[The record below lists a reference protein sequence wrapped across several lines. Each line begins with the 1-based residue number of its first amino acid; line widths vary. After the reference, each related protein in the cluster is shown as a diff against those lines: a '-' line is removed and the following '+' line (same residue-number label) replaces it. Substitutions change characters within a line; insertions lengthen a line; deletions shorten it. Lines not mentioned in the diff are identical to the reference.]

1 MFLEYLALGLLLC
14 VVTGVFYVFMY
25 IHDIPY
31 EMAEKRHHPQKDAI
45 YWGCWLSLFTLH
57 VLWPFIFLWAVS
69 KPARIELTG
78 TGSAGGGPSD
88 GEPNPSGGDHSRA
101 SNATSE
107 IQQLREQLSALQTR
121 LAAIEKKAGQ
131 QAGASHD

>member
-14 VVTGVFYVFMY
+14 VITGVFYVFMY

-69 KPARIELTG
+69 KPAKVELM
-78 TGSAGGGPSD
+78 GGKPSD
-88 GEPNPSGGDHSRA
+88 DHTPNGEGKPTANSTTA
-101 SNATSE
+101 AASE
-107 IQQLREQLSALQTR
+107 IKQLREQVTALQFR
-121 LAAIEKKAGQ
+121 LAALEQRGE
-131 QAGASHD
+131 QASASHD

>member
-31 EMAEKRHHPQKDAI
+31 EIAEKRHHPQKDAI

-69 KPARIELTG
+69 KPARIELAG
-78 TGSAGGGPSD
+78 AGSSGDDNPGGEQNTSSVDHVPESVAK
-88 GEPNPSGGDHSRA
+88 GE
-101 SNATSE
+101 
-107 IQQLREQLSALQTR
+107 IKQLREQVAALQSR
-121 LAAIEKKAGQ
+121 LAALEQTGKKAG
-131 QAGASHD
+131 ATHD

>member
-1 MFLEYLALGLLLC
+1 MFLEYLALGLLCL

-31 EMAEKRHHPQKDAI
+31 ELAEKRHHPQKDAI

-69 KPARIELTG
+69 KPAKVEMI
-78 TGSAGGGPSD
+78 GG
-88 GEPNPSGGDHSRA
+88 ETSGGATPDGDGTSGA
-101 SNATSE
+101 GATTAATSE
-107 IQQLREQLSALQTR
+107 VRQLREQLAALESR
-121 LAAIEKKAGQ
+121 LAAIEQRGQ
-131 QAGASHD
+131 QARATHD

>member
-69 KPARIELTG
+69 KPARVELVGAGATG
-78 TGSAGGGPSD
+78 D
-88 GEPNPSGGDHSRA
+88 GHPEGEHDTLAVDPARESLA
-101 SNATSE
+101 ASE
-107 IQQLREQLSALQTR
+107 IKQLREQVIALQSR
-121 LAAIEKKAGQ
+121 LAALEQVGKQ
-131 QAGASHD
+131 TRVSHD

>member
-1 MFLEYLALGLLLC
+1 MFLEYLALGLLLL

-31 EMAEKRHHPQKDAI
+31 ELAEKRHHPQKDAI

-69 KPARIELTG
+69 KPAKIEL
-78 TGSAGGGPSD
+78 AGGGSSDDDSD
-88 GEPNPSGGDHSRA
+88 GKSA
-101 SNATSE
+101 KTE
-107 IQQLREQLSALQTR
+107 IKQLREQVTALQSR
-121 LAAIEKKAGQ
+121 IAAIEQRGE
-131 QAGASHD
+131 QASASHD

>member
-1 MFLEYLALGLLLC
+1 MFLEYLALGLLLL

-31 EMAEKRHHPQKDAI
+31 ELAEKRHHPQKDAI

-69 KPARIELTG
+69 KPAKVELMSG
-78 TGSAGGGPSD
+78 QASDDHAPEGEGHSPANSAAAA
-88 GEPNPSGGDHSRA
+88 E
-101 SNATSE
+101 SE
-107 IQQLREQLSALQTR
+107 IKQLREQLTVLQSR
-121 LAAIEKKAGQ
+121 IAAIEQRGQ
-131 QAGASHD
+131 QASASHD

>member
-1 MFLEYLALGLLLC
+1 MFLEYLALGLLLL

-31 EMAEKRHHPQKDAI
+31 ELAEKRHHPQKDAI

-69 KPARIELTG
+69 KPAKIELTG
-78 TGSAGGGPSD
+78 GESSD
-88 GEPNPSGGDHSRA
+88 DDSDAKSVA
-101 SNATSE
+101 SE
-107 IQQLREQLSALQTR
+107 VKQLREQVTVLQSR
-121 LAAIEKKAGQ
+121 IAAMEQLREEAS
-131 QAGASHD
+131 ASHD

>member
-1 MFLEYLALGLLLC
+1 MFLEYLALGLLLL

-31 EMAEKRHHPQKDAI
+31 ELAEKRHHPQKDAI

-69 KPARIELTG
+69 KPAKVELM
-78 TGSAGGGPSD
+78 GGESPD
-88 GEPNPSGGDHSRA
+88 GDSPNGDGKTA
-101 SNATSE
+101 ASE
-107 IQQLREQLSALQTR
+107 IKQLRDQVTALQSR
-121 LAAIEKKAGQ
+121 IAAIEQRGE
-131 QAGASHD
+131 QASASHD

>member
-1 MFLEYLALGLLLC
+1 MFLEYLALGLLLL

-31 EMAEKRHHPQKDAI
+31 ELAEKRHHPQKDAI

-69 KPARIELTG
+69 KPAQVELL
-78 TGSAGGGPSD
+78 GGKPSD
-88 GEPNPSGGDHSRA
+88 DHAPDGEAKPATDSTTGAA
-101 SNATSE
+101 SE
-107 IQQLREQLSALQTR
+107 VKQLREQVTALQFR
-121 LAAIEKKAGQ
+121 LAALEQRGE
-131 QAGASHD
+131 QASASHD

>member
-1 MFLEYLALGLLLC
+1 
-14 VVTGVFYVFMY
+14 MY

-69 KPARIELTG
+69 KPVSVEL
-78 TGSAGGGPSD
+78 AGNSSGGEGPSGIEHD
-88 GEPNPSGGDHSRA
+88 SPGSEQANA
-101 SNATSE
+101 SAAANE
-107 IQQLREQLSALQTR
+107 IRQLREQLNALQFR
-121 LAAIEKKAGQ
+121 LAAIELAGK

>member
-1 MFLEYLALGLLLC
+1 MFLEYLALGLLLL

-31 EMAEKRHHPQKDAI
+31 ELAEKRHHPQKDAI

-69 KPARIELTG
+69 KPAKVEVTG
-78 TGSAGGGPSD
+78 DGAFAGRPPDGDRDSAGLAYSRD
-88 GEPNPSGGDHSRA
+88 SAAAGE
-101 SNATSE
+101 
-107 IQQLREQLSALQTR
+107 IKMLREQVAALESR
-121 LAAIEKKAGQ
+121 LAAIERHGK
-131 QAGASHD
+131 QANVS

>member
-31 EMAEKRHHPQKDAI
+31 EFAEKRHHPQKDAI

-78 TGSAGGGPSD
+78 GEQAGDGHQPGEHNTPGMDPSRQ
-88 GEPNPSGGDHSRA
+88 SVLA
-101 SNATSE
+101 AE
-107 IQQLREQLSALQTR
+107 ITQLHEQINALQSR
-121 LAAIEKKAGQ
+121 LVAIEKTGQ
-131 QAGASHD
+131 KAGASHD

>member
-1 MFLEYLALGLLLC
+1 MFLEYLALGLLLL

-69 KPARIELTG
+69 KPGKVELTG
-78 TGSAGGGPSD
+78 REAPDGVEPHDAGK
-88 GEPNPSGGDHSRA
+88 A
-101 SNATSE
+101 AASE
-107 IQQLREQLSALQTR
+107 IKQLREQLTALQSR
-121 LAAIEKKAGQ
+121 LAAVEKRGE
-131 QAGASHD
+131 QASASHD

>member
-1 MFLEYLALGLLLC
+1 MILEYLALGLLFL

-69 KPARIELTG
+69 KPGKVELV
-78 TGSAGGGPSD
+78 
-88 GEPNPSGGDHSRA
+88 GGDGANRDQHDGDRKPGA
-101 SNATSE
+101 GDATE
-107 IQQLREQLSALQTR
+107 VQQLREQVASLKSQ
-121 LAAIEKKAGQ
+121 LAALERRGE
-131 QAGASHD
+131 QASVSHD

>member
-69 KPARIELTG
+69 KPAKIELTG
-78 TGSAGGGPSD
+78 KETTGDGNPGGEHDTTDVGHTHESSA
-88 GEPNPSGGDHSRA
+88 A
-101 SNATSE
+101 SE
-107 IQQLREQLSALQTR
+107 IRQLREQMTALKSR
-121 LAAIEKKAGQ
+121 VAALEKTGQ
-131 QAGASHD
+131 QVGASDD

>member
-1 MFLEYLALGLLLC
+1 MFLEYLALGLLLL

-31 EMAEKRHHPQKDAI
+31 ELAEKRHHPQKDAI

-69 KPARIELTG
+69 KPAKIEL
-78 TGSAGGGPSD
+78 AGGESPRDD
-88 GEPNPSGGDHSRA
+88 GDAESSA
-101 SNATSE
+101 SE
-107 IQQLREQLSALQTR
+107 IKQLREQLTALQTR
-121 LAAIEKKAGQ
+121 IAAMEQRGE
-131 QAGASHD
+131 QASASHD

>member
-69 KPARIELTG
+69 KPAKIELAGVGSTG
-78 TGSAGGGPSD
+78 DGNADGGHNSPGVNHARDSVA
-88 GEPNPSGGDHSRA
+88 A
-101 SNATSE
+101 SE
-107 IQQLREQLSALQTR
+107 VKQLREQVAALQAR
-121 LAAIEKKAGQ
+121 LAALEKISK

>member
-1 MFLEYLALGLLLC
+1 MFLEYFALGLLLL

-31 EMAEKRHHPQKDAI
+31 ELAEKRHHPQKDAI

-69 KPARIELTG
+69 NTPKVELIVDGSTADRHPDG
-78 TGSAGGGPSD
+78 DRDSASVDSAGEST
-88 GEPNPSGGDHSRA
+88 A
-101 SNATSE
+101 ASE
-107 IQQLREQLSALQTR
+107 IKQLREQVTALQSR
-121 LAAIEKKAGQ
+121 LAVFEQRGE
-131 QAGASHD
+131 QASVSHD

>member
-14 VVTGVFYVFMY
+14 VVTGLFYVFMY

-31 EMAEKRHHPQKDAI
+31 EIAEKRHHPQKDAI

-69 KPARIELTG
+69 KPATIEL
-78 TGSAGGGPSD
+78 AGG
-88 GEPNPSGGDHSRA
+88 
-101 SNATSE
+101 
-107 IQQLREQLSALQTR
+107 
-121 LAAIEKKAGQ
+121 
-131 QAGASHD
+131 

>member
-1 MFLEYLALGLLLC
+1 MLLEYLALGLLLC

-69 KPARIELTG
+69 KPAKIELVG
-78 TGSAGGGPSD
+78 NG
-88 GEPNPSGGDHSRA
+88 SGGDGPADGEHNPEGGDHARA
-101 SNATSE
+101 ASATGE
-107 IQQLREQLSALQTR
+107 IQQLRAQLSALQTR
-121 LAAIEKKAGQ
+121 LAAVEKKSGKE
-131 QAGASHD
+131 AGASHD

>member
-1 MFLEYLALGLLLC
+1 MFLEYLALGLLLL

-31 EMAEKRHHPQKDAI
+31 EIAEKRHHPQKDAI

-69 KPARIELTG
+69 KPAKVELM
-78 TGSAGGGPSD
+78 
-88 GEPNPSGGDHSRA
+88 GDES
-101 SNATSE
+101 S
-107 IQQLREQLSALQTR
+107 
-121 LAAIEKKAGQ
+121 
-131 QAGASHD
+131 

>member
-1 MFLEYLALGLLLC
+1 MFLEYLALGLLLL

-31 EMAEKRHHPQKDAI
+31 ELAEKRHHPQKDAI

-69 KPARIELTG
+69 KPAKIELAG
-78 TGSAGGGPSD
+78 DGSTAEHNPDGRRDSPGVNHAGES
-88 GEPNPSGGDHSRA
+88 A
-101 SNATSE
+101 AASE
-107 IQQLREQLSALQTR
+107 IKELREQVAALQSR
-121 LAAIEKKAGQ
+121 LAAIEQSGKKT
-131 QAGASHD
+131 SVP

>member
-1 MFLEYLALGLLLC
+1 MILEYLALGLLLL

-31 EMAEKRHHPQKDAI
+31 EIAEKRHHPQKDAI

-69 KPARIELTG
+69 KPARVELMG
-78 TGSAGGGPSD
+78 AKSSDDHAPAGEGNLAENST
-88 GEPNPSGGDHSRA
+88 A
-101 SNATSE
+101 AAASE
-107 IQQLREQLSALQTR
+107 IEQLREQLTALQSR
-121 LAAIEKKAGQ
+121 IAAIEQRGQ
-131 QAGASHD
+131 QASASHD